1 MKFYNITELVTNWN
15 FMPMWYSCRVWTL
28 STTDIQ
34 VGWWFW
40 HHPVVQ
46 HGMGNSR
53 LGLCSR
59 QWSPMRF
66 GSHPEEAP
74 LEFFHF
80 LKHAEHLFITRHL
93 ERAAPPSPRKLQS
106 RLLLS
111 RCLETLCSYSG
122 HVCRCLELTPIL
134 LFVFRSWTTLCTISL
149 NEQEPWW
156 AGDGSCISDA
166 PSTSSVLK

>member
-1 MKFYNITELVTNWN
+1 MKLYNITELVTNWN
-15 FMPMWYSCRVWTL
+15 FVPMWYSCRVWTL

-34 VGWWFW
+34 VSWWFW

-106 RLLLS
+106 RLLFS

-122 HVCRCLELTPIL
+122 HVWQVPGTDFNSTLCVLVQEPASLII
-134 LFVFRSWTTLCTISL
+134 WTTLCTISL
-149 NEQEPWW
+149 NEQEP
-156 AGDGSCISDA
+156 
-166 PSTSSVLK
+166 